1 MTTWQ
6 QRTIRREIGC
16 TGVGLHTGERIAL
29 KLKPADPDSGIRF
42 VRADLDSR
50 PEIPACLECVAD
62 TRLAT
67 TLAEGG
73 NRISTVEHLLAALRG
88 MGVDNATVDVDGPEV
103 PIMDGSAGPFVAL
116 ISDAGVREQN
126 CPRNFII
133 IEKPISVHDG
143 EKSVAIA
150 PSNGFEI
157 KYTIDFDHPLLRR
170 QSLSMSISKRTF
182 QKKICR
188 ARTFGFLK
196 EVEYLWNNG
205 LALGGS
211 LENAVVIDD
220 SRILNEGGLRYPD
233 EFVRHKILDFIGD
246 VSLLGL
252 PLLGAC
258 TVYKSGHALNHSL
271 IRRLCDSPTHYRVGR
286 LDEIIPGMDRSAPQR
301 LFPLVRPAAA

>member
-1 MTTWQ
+1 LDTWL

-16 TGVGLHTGERIAL
+16 TGVGLHTGRQISL
-29 KLKPADPDSGIRF
+29 KLKPADPESGVRF
-42 VRADLDSR
+42 IRADLDSR
-50 PEIPACLECVAD
+50 PEIPARLECVSD

-73 NRISTVEHLLAALRG
+73 NRIATVEHLTAAFAG
-88 MGVDNATVDVDGPEV
+88 MGIDNVTVEVDGPEV

-116 ISDAGVREQN
+116 INDAGVREQS
-126 CPRNFII
+126 CPRNYII
-133 IEKPISVHDG
+133 IEKPLSVREG
-143 EKSVAIA
+143 EKSVEIA
-150 PSNGFEI
+150 PASRFEI

-170 QSLSMSISKRTF
+170 QSLSTSVSKRTF
-182 QKKICR
+182 QKRICR

-196 EVEYLWNNG
+196 EVEYLWNSG

-211 LENAVVIDD
+211 LENAVVIDET
-220 SRILNEGGLRYPD
+220 RVLNEGGLRYPD

-252 PLLGAC
+252 PLVGEC

-271 IRRLCDSPTHYRVGR
+271 IRKLFDSPTHYRIGR
-286 LDEIIPGMDRSAPQR
+286 IEEIIPDTDRSAPRR
-301 LFPLVRPAAA
+301 LYPLARPAAA

>member
-1 MTTWQ
+1 MTRWL
-6 QRTIRREIGC
+6 QRTIRREVRCSGI
-16 TGVGLHTGERIAL
+16 GLHTGKRIAL
-29 KLKPADPDSGIRF
+29 KLKPAAPDAGIRF

-67 TLAEGG
+67 TLADGG
-73 NRISTVEHLLAALRG
+73 NRIATVEHLMAALAG
-88 MGVDNATVDVDGPEV
+88 MGIDNATVEVDGPEV

-116 ISDAGVREQN
+116 INDAGVREQS

-133 IEKPISVHDG
+133 IEKPISVRDG
-143 EKSVAIA
+143 DKSVVLA
-150 PSNGFEI
+150 PSRKFEI
-157 KYTIDFDHPLLRR
+157 KYTIDFDHPLLKK
-170 QSLSMSISKRTF
+170 QSLSTIISRRTF
-182 QKKICR
+182 QKRICR

-196 EVEYLWNNG
+196 EVEYLWSNG

-211 LENAVVIDD
+211 LENAVVIDE

-252 PLLGAC
+252 PLLGEC
-258 TVYKSGHALNHSL
+258 TIFKSGHALNHTL
-271 IRRLCDSPTHYRVGR
+271 IRRLCDSPTHYRVGCP
-286 LDEIIPGMDRSAPQR
+286 DEIIADIERSDPQR
-301 LFPLVRPAAA
+301 LFPLARPAAA